1 MPCPVAAWLSAVAA
15 PRPRRRGNEAAAAA
29 AGGGGG
35 AGNAAAAESA
45 QGAEN
50 FRRGKCGK
58 HDAINLP
65 CGGWFIRP

>member
-1 MPCPVAAWLSAVAA
+1 MK
-15 PRPRRRGNEAAAAA
+15 AAAAA

-65 CGGWFIRP
+65 LWRMVYTPIIIRPISGEFGDG